1 MDDRMV
7 EETGTDKGREKD
19 NEVTVAI
26 TGASGI
32 VYGLKTVEELSKLG
46 YTPLVILSREAEKV
60 ARLENNLDLR
70 EKIGKIATFFMEEEI
85 DAPMSSSS
93 YTVHTVGMIVI
104 PCSIKTM
111 AEIANGIASNLVS
124 RVALNYIRTG
134 GRLVLVVRETP
145 LGAIELENALKLARL
160 GVIFL
165 PASPGF
171 YTKPKSVDDMVNFVV
186 GKALDMLGIKHKLY
200 EKWKGTRSS

>member
-1 MDDRMV
+1 MDDGMAK
-7 EETGTDKGREKD
+7 ETGTNKGREKG

-32 VYGLKTVEELSKLG
+32 IYGLRTVEELVKLG
-46 YTPLVILSREAEKV
+46 YRPMVILSREAEKV
-60 ARLENNLDLR
+60 ARIENGFDLR
-70 EKIGKIATFFMEEEI
+70 QKIGELASFFMEEEI

-93 YTVHTVGMIVI
+93 YTVWTLGMAII
-104 PCSIKTM
+104 PCSVKSM

-124 RVALNYIRTG
+124 RAALNYVRTG
-134 GRLVLVVRETP
+134 GKLVLVVRETP

-171 YTKPKSVDDMVNFVV
+171 YTMPKSIDDMVNFVV
-186 GKALDMLGIKHKLY
+186 GKTLDMLGIKHEIY
-200 EKWKGTRSS
+200 NKWKGTRVL